1 VAYSHDLEKRI
12 DARVEDFGLAKKK
25 MFGGICYLL
34 QGNMCFGIYRDF
46 LIVRLGSAAAAEP
59 YLAQAHVKPMD
70 ITGRPMKGWVMVAPT
85 AYDGPEQLRPW
96 LSRGMRFAQSLP
108 PK

>member
-1 VAYSHDLEKRI
+1 
-12 DARVEDFGLAKKK
+12 

>member
-1 VAYSHDLEKRI
+1 LEKRI